1 MDRRTRSNATRS
13 RSGVS
18 AGAVGVKGTPG
29 VRKSSR
35 LQQAQRK
42 QSPTS
47 SGRRVLKNAS
57 PATAE
62 SAGNGRPSS
71 VQPLGEQQPNR
82 RRQNSVAKSGQHA
95 LGSAGNT
102 APPDATRTG
111 RDAQS
116 TDIVGV
122 AAGSGGGSCN
132 QSKSSLQAAG
142 ATAADQPAATLLRDV
157 PSVGHPELPGA
168 QSASGGASQLVLQ
181 QLPKH
186 SSPEVQHGARAV
198 DAQLATALAGEEPS
212 VAAGEH
218 RKCGTD
224 ADPATGAPEGT
235 QSQYTYT

>member
-1 MDRRTRSNATRS
+1 MNGRTRSGATRS
-13 RSGVS
+13 RNGVS
-18 AGAVGVKGTPG
+18 VGAAGVKGTPG

-82 RRQNSVAKSGQHA
+82 RRQNSVAKPGPHA

-142 ATAADQPAATLLRDV
+142 ATAADQPAAALLRDV
-157 PSVGHPELPGA
+157 PSALRGLRVSWPSPACQVDKRRRVFRLWRLP
-168 QSASGGASQLVLQ
+168 
-181 QLPKH
+181 P
-186 SSPEVQHGARAV
+186 
-198 DAQLATALAGEEPS
+198 LATLATPINKPS
-212 VAAGEH
+212 EH
-218 RKCGTD
+218 NLRCQPACQAHGR
-224 ADPATGAPEGT
+224 ADVRCSR
-235 QSQYTYT
+235 QV

>member
-1 MDRRTRSNATRS
+1 MEARTRSKTTRS

-18 AGAVGVKGTPG
+18 VGAVGVKGTPG

-35 LQQAQRK
+35 LQQALRK

-47 SGRRVLKNAS
+47 CGRRVLKNAS

-62 SAGNGRPSS
+62 NAGNGRHSS

-82 RRQNSVAKSGQHA
+82 RRQNSVAKPGPHA

-122 AAGSGGGSCN
+122 AAGSDGGSCN

-142 ATAADQPAATLLRDV
+142 ATAADQPAAALLRDV
-157 PSVGHPELPGA
+157 PSALRGLPCW
-168 QSASGGASQLVLQ
+168 
-181 QLPKH
+181 
-186 SSPEVQHGARAV
+186 RA
-198 DAQLATALAGEEPS
+198 
-212 VAAGEH
+212 
-218 RKCGTD
+218 
-224 ADPATGAPEGT
+224 APRT
-235 QSQYTYT
+235 RSH

>member
-1 MDRRTRSNATRS
+1 MNGRTRSGATRS
-13 RSGVS
+13 RNGVS
-18 AGAVGVKGTPG
+18 VGAAGVKGTPG

-42 QSPTS
+42 QSPTP

-62 SAGNGRPSS
+62 NAGNGRRSS

-82 RRQNSVAKSGQHA
+82 RRQNSVAKPGPHA

-142 ATAADQPAATLLRDV
+142 ATAAGRPAATLLRDV
-157 PSVGHPELPGA
+157 PSMGRQELPDA
-168 QSASGGASQLVLQ
+168 QSASDGAPQRAQ
-181 QLPKH
+181 QQQPKH
-186 SSPEVQHGARAV
+186 SSPGGAISTRAEP
-198 DAQLATALAGEEPS
+198 DAES
-212 VAAGEH
+212 
-218 RKCGTD
+218 
-224 ADPATGAPEGT
+224 
-235 QSQYTYT
+235 